1 MSETA
6 TASSI
11 HVSDRDGVRTVTLN
25 RPERG
30 NSIHGTLLAE
40 LLESVESADR
50 HSDVRAVVTTGAGWA
65 FCVGGDLDVFAR
77 LTSTGPLDLAVTPV
91 ETIGG
96 STGLEPLSAEQRAAD
111 HLGTGI
117 WVRRFLEVGTPTI
130 AAINGATSGGGLAIA
145 LLHDIRIMA
154 RSARIHTGFA
164 ALGLSPEMGMSWLL
178 PRMVGTS
185 NAFRILTTSQP
196 ISAAEALNLGIVSE
210 VVDDDDLGGVA
221 LETAQS
227 IARTPDQTV
236 RAVKRLLRQSWD
248 SSLEQQ
254 LEREWSGMDRLFR
267 SEYTRQRVVD
277 VRAALQQRRKLTT
290 ATQDARGAKP

>member
-1 MSETA
+1 
-6 TASSI
+6 
-11 HVSDRDGVRTVTLN
+11 
-25 RPERG
+25 
-30 NSIHGTLLAE
+30 
-40 LLESVESADR
+40 
-50 HSDVRAVVTTGAGWA
+50 
-65 FCVGGDLDVFAR
+65 
-77 LTSTGPLDLAVTPV
+77 
-91 ETIGG
+91 
-96 STGLEPLSAEQRAAD
+96 
-111 HLGTGI
+111 
-117 WVRRFLEVGTPTI
+117 
-130 AAINGATSGGGLAIA
+130 
-145 LLHDIRIMA
+145 
-154 RSARIHTGFA
+154 
-164 ALGLSPEMGMSWLL
+164 LGLSPEMGMSWLL